1 MNTQQL
7 VSNHKEHESK
17 AQELRESVQNLKD
30 KSIIEIYLNP
40 DSTDDLLDLIEESHG
55 KEKIVNILLET
66 SSEDLWLLSG
76 IVSSRFNGENIIY
89 CSQFLEKCD
98 DNTLI
103 QLLENNVITF
113 PTDELERYIIDND
126 IKSAHLIGI
135 LIGGVTRYKIDIQFL
150 RHILLNVD
158 HIFTENTGETQVIID
173 YLSRVSDFALYCR
186 MLDISGQIL
195 QFCYNFGL
203 HKQGSNIFEMLEQS
217 DDDIFNN
224 ILLGT
229 KPSIIEQ
236 QFVESL
242 ESVIFDLKYSPNIR
256 NQRLKLLE
264 NCKTITVRDNT
275 CRGFFFNNLQYFSQ
289 CKTVELVKCRGVTD
303 DELQYLIN
311 CEKVVLKGCRKITE
325 DGIQFLKDNGVEVEV
340 TN

>member
-30 KSIIEIYLNP
+30 KSIVEIYLNP

-66 SSEDLWLLSG
+66 SSTDLYILSS
-76 IVSSRFNGENIIY
+76 IISSRFNGEHIIY
-89 CSQFLEKCD
+89 DSQFIEKCD

-113 PTDELERYIIDND
+113 SRDELERYIIDND
-126 IKSAHLIGI
+126 IKSVSLLSI
-135 LIGGVTRYKIDIQFL
+135 LISRVLGSKIRSHFF

-158 HIFTENTGETQVIID
+158 HIFTEETEETRVIAD
-173 YLSRVSDFALYCR
+173 YLSRVSCFALHCR
-186 MLDISGQIL
+186 ILDISGQIL

-203 HKQGSNIFEMLEQS
+203 HKRGSDIFEMLGQS
-217 DDDIFNN
+217 DDKILYDI
-224 ILLGT
+224 LSRKT
-229 KPSIIEQ
+229 TPSSTEK
-236 QFVESL
+236 QFVKSL
-242 ESVIFDLKYSPNIR
+242 ETVTIR
-256 NQRLKLLE
+256 YDSEIRHRRLELLE
-264 NCKTITVRDNT
+264 NCKTVTVNI
-275 CRGFFFNNLQYFSQ
+275 GIIHSNSF
-289 CKTVELVKCRGVTD
+289 TD
-303 DELQYLIN
+303 DTLQYLIN
-311 CEKVVLKGCRKITE
+311 CKKVVIRYRRHCRKITE

-340 TN
+340 IN